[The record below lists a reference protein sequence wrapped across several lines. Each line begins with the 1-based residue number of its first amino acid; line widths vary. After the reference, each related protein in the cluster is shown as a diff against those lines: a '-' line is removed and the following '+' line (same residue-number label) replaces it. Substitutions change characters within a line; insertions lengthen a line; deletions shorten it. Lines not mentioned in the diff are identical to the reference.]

1 MYVVCWFSKAF
12 SSVTV
17 AVERKKRGRLSNEF
31 LQQHGLLMNTSK
43 CMLSELVSH
52 RIISSSWCLSSIFTF
67 NRKIGP
73 RTLVW
78 AEKELVDKSAYEFA
92 EVGN

>member
-1 MYVVCWFSKAF
+1 MCDLFSKAF
-12 SSVTV
+12 SSVPV
-17 AVERKKRGRLSNEF
+17 AVERKKTGRLSEF
-31 LQQHGLLMNTSK
+31 LQQHGLLISTFK

-52 RIISSSWCLSSIFTF
+52 RIISSSWCLHSIFTF

-92 EVGN
+92 EVSN